1 MRRLL
6 AILIP
11 GLLLLTACGGSPAAP
26 EPTSKSA
33 GETAKLDNLKL
44 TDNGDKKAPGVEFT
58 KPLDVTEPTV
68 KVVKEGDG
76 ERLKANQVAGISY
89 LALNGKDGATLED
102 NFTGEPQPLE
112 LSEEMKTGG
121 EVIYNALVGT
131 KIGSYLALALPGQA
145 AAAGAAGAAPQ
156 PTQLVI
162 IKVVSAKEAPK
173 ALSKEET
180 DQLDKDGK
188 LPKVTFDA
196 KGIPSVE
203 IPKTDAPAGLSA
215 KVLSEGTGD
224 TIAAADSIEA
234 NYTGWRWE
242 DSSKFDSS
250 FDRGEPATFS
260 LSQVIK
266 GWTLGLTGQK
276 VGSKVLLTIPTDLA
290 YGPNAEAQKKPAGPL
305 VFVVEIKSKK

>member
-1 MRRLL
+1 MRRIL

-11 GLLLLTACGGSPAAP
+11 GLLLLTACGGSAAAP
-26 EPTSKSA
+26 EPTSQSA
-33 GETAKLDNLKL
+33 GETAKLDTLKL
-44 TDNGDKKAPGVEFT
+44 TENGDKKAPGVEFT
-58 KPLDVTEPTV
+58 KPLDVTKPTI

-76 ERLKANQVAGISY
+76 DSLKANQIAQISY
-89 LALNGKDGATLED
+89 VALNGKDGSTLED
-102 NFTGEPQPLE
+102 TFSTEPQPLE
-112 LSEEMKTGG
+112 LSEEAKTGSP
-121 EVIYNALVGT
+121 EIYNALVGS
-131 KIGSYLALALPGQA
+131 KIGSFIALALPGQA
-145 AAAGAAGAAPQ
+145 AAQGGQEQ
-156 PTQLVI
+156 PSNLII
-162 IKVVSAKEAPK
+162 IKVLAATEAPK

-180 DQLDKDGK
+180 EQLDKDGK
-188 LPKVTFDA
+188 LPKVTFDD
-196 KGIPSVE
+196 KGVPSVE

-215 KVLSEGTGD
+215 KVLTEGTGE
-224 TIAAADSIEA
+224 TVAAADTIEA